1 MWNLPEPLPRPPL
14 QLRHQGNILTIKDLW
29 LRCMALGGN
38 HTPKELEALLQGEM
52 RTTWHERNVV
62 AVAMNEWLSDVGVAQ
77 CVPYIEDDTPTY
89 LSASWSKSAAIPAS
103 VSWCD
108 Q

>member
-1 MWNLPEPLPRPPL
+1 
-14 QLRHQGNILTIKDLW
+14 
-29 LRCMALGGN
+29 
-38 HTPKELEALLQGEM
+38 M
-52 RTTWHERNVV
+52 RTTWHEYNVV
-62 AVAMNEWLSDVGVAQ
+62 AVAINQWLSDAGMGQ
-77 CVPYIEDDTPTY
+77 FVPYIEDDAPTY